1 MLTDAE
7 VPANLPEAEQA
18 LMIIAKGLARA
29 ASDMIRQQVAE
40 ATAPGVVR
48 LVQEYANIIQQQA
61 QRIAALEKALKWA
74 LTQVEKFWRYECLS
88 DKTYCRYCSAYAD
101 GEVDGT
107 MIQHAPDCR
116 AAEVMRLL
124 KEAGPMREMTD
135 EEVLAQFAG
144 PMRDLVDA
152 VLDGF
157 PLRRDEGEQIVRDL
171 AETRKAL
178 ADFVEAVSDYDGP
191 HPCAVYDACHAAQRL
206 LKGEPVLND
215 E

>member
-1 MLTDAE
+1 
-7 VPANLPEAEQA
+7 
-18 LMIIAKGLARA
+18 
-29 ASDMIRQQVAE
+29 
-40 ATAPGVVR
+40 
-48 LVQEYANIIQQQA
+48 
-61 QRIAALEKALKWA
+61 
-74 LTQVEKFWRYECLS
+74 
-88 DKTYCRYCSAYAD
+88 
-101 GEVDGT
+101 
-107 MIQHAPDCR
+107 
-116 AAEVMRLL
+116 
-124 KEAGPMREMTD
+124 MREMTD